1 MSAMRTTL
9 VLVLLALA
17 ACAFDDGLG
26 EGSSTDDGEG
36 EQNPDPHATFRTS
49 AQSAE
54 TCGQG
59 ASDVR
64 LIATRV
70 DCVVP
75 TPCTKQTN
83 PFLDYEGDTEACPF
97 NGEGEV
103 DVSVEVLQSGKY
115 RVDLVGRLAGGDQ
128 LRICQ
133 GIGMVDKHLVT
144 TDDLDARTEWVVDTL
159 DGTAC
164 PIP

>member
-1 MSAMRTTL
+1 MRIML
-9 VLVLLALA
+9 VLGLLAFT

-26 EGSSTDDGEG
+26 EGGSTDEG
-36 EQNPDPHATFRTS
+36 DQNPDPHATFRTS
-49 AQSAE
+49 AQFAE
-54 TCGQG
+54 TCGEG
-59 ASDVR
+59 ASAVR
-64 LIATRV
+64 LVATRV

-83 PFLDYEGDTEACPF
+83 PYLAYEGDTEACPF
-97 NGEGEV
+97 EGEV

-115 RVDLVGRLAGGDQ
+115 RVDLVGTLDGGDE

-144 TDDLDARTEWVVDTL
+144 TDDLDARTEWVVSTL